1 MGHAALRFVQLE
13 MEMRTWELP
22 RLSATEAVIDLWNTS
37 PIFPTLKSTT
47 SGGAGAFS
55 PRSPVDWCLME
66 TWKEAGI
73 PLEAVLRGIDAAFD
87 KWERRAKKT
96 RKVNSL
102 AYCQQEVLAAVE
114 DLQEAALGSTRDPS
128 ATSIANEE
136 LARYFERN
144 AQQLERTRH
153 PAAEVRRLV
162 DGQAATLRGA
172 GGRDWRQAS
181 VPADL
186 EGLER
191 RMTVMEEK
199 LFAALWSHASDEEL
213 MEARAQAERELA
225 PYRGKMSAAQ
235 IEQLL
240 RQYGNKQ
247 LLERH
252 GLPRLS
258 LFYL

>member
-1 MGHAALRFVQLE
+1 MERFTYFSDIEEHYQ
-13 MEMRTWELP
+13 RRRGSILP
-22 RLSATEAVIDLWNTS
+22 S
-37 PIFPTLKSTT
+37 
-47 SGGAGAFS
+47 
-55 PRSPVDWCLME
+55 SPVDWCLME

-102 AYCQQEVLAAVE
+102 AYCQQEVLAAME

-128 ATSIANEE
+128 ATSIANED
-136 LARYFERN
+136 LAWYFERN
-144 AQQLERTRH
+144 AQQMEKTRH
-153 PAAEVRRLV
+153 PSAEVRTLV
-162 DGQAATLRGA
+162 DGQAATLRELAAELVRIPLKPTTGLNGPPAAAEIAA
-172 GGRDWRQAS
+172 GER
-181 VPADL
+181 PADL

-240 RQYGNKQ
+240 RQYGNKR

>member
-1 MGHAALRFVQLE
+1 VEHFTYFSEIEEHFQRRRGSIL
-13 MEMRTWELP
+13 
-22 RLSATEAVIDLWNTS
+22 ICS
-37 PIFPTLKSTT
+37 PL
-47 SGGAGAFS
+47 
-55 PRSPVDWCLME
+55 DWALME
-66 TWKEAGI
+66 LWKEAGV

-87 KWERRAKKT
+87 KYDRRAKKT

-114 DLQEAALGSTRDPS
+114 ELKEAAIGSTRDPG
-128 ATSIANEE
+128 ATSIANAE

-144 AQQLERTRH
+144 AQQMEGAQQMEKTRH
-153 PAAEVRRLV
+153 PAAEVRELAAA
-162 DGQAATLRGA
+162 QAATLRELAAELGA
-172 GGRDWRQAS
+172 S
-181 VPADL
+181 ETPAKL
-186 EGLER
+186 EDLER
-191 RMTVMEEK
+191 RMTIMEEK
-199 LFAALWSHASDEEL
+199 LFAALWSRASDDEL

-225 PYRGKMSAAQ
+225 PYRGKMSGPQ

>member
-1 MGHAALRFVQLE
+1 
-13 MEMRTWELP
+13 
-22 RLSATEAVIDLWNTS
+22 
-37 PIFPTLKSTT
+37 
-47 SGGAGAFS
+47 
-55 PRSPVDWCLME
+55 ME

-87 KWERRAKKT
+87 KYDRRVKKT

-102 AYCQQEVLAAVE
+102 AYCQQEVLSAVE
-114 DLQEAALGSTRDPS
+114 EMKEAALGSTRDPK
-128 ATSIANEE
+128 ATSIANAE

-144 AQQLERTRH
+144 AELLAGCGH
-153 PAAEVRRLV
+153 PAEAVRALTAE
-162 DGQAATLRGA
+162 QAATLRGLAAELCSSEATADPA
-172 GGRDWRQAS
+172 GET
-181 VPADL
+181 PADL
-186 EGLER
+186 EELER

-213 MEARAQAERELA
+213 IEARAQAERELA

-235 IEQLL
+235 IDQLL
-240 RQYGNKQ
+240 RQYGNKR

>member
-1 MGHAALRFVQLE
+1 MERFTYFSDIEEHYQ
-13 MEMRTWELP
+13 RRRGSILP
-22 RLSATEAVIDLWNTS
+22 T
-37 PIFPTLKSTT
+37 
-47 SGGAGAFS
+47 
-55 PRSPVDWCLME
+55 SPVDWCLME

-144 AQQLERTRH
+144 AERMEKTRH
-153 PAAEVRRLV
+153 PSAEVRTLV
-162 DGQAATLRGA
+162 AEQAATLRELAAELVPTPLKPTA
-172 GGRDWRQAS
+172 GLNGPPAS
-181 VPADL
+181 PPAVKETPADL
-186 EGLER
+186 EALER

-225 PYRGKMSAAQ
+225 PYRGKMSGPQ
-235 IEQLL
+235 IDQLL

>member
-1 MGHAALRFVQLE
+1 VEHFTYFSEIEEHFQRRRGSIL
-13 MEMRTWELP
+13 
-22 RLSATEAVIDLWNTS
+22 ICS
-37 PIFPTLKSTT
+37 PL
-47 SGGAGAFS
+47 
-55 PRSPVDWCLME
+55 DWALME
-66 TWKEAGI
+66 VWKEAGI
-73 PLEAVLRGIDAAFD
+73 PLEAALRGIDAAFD
-87 KWERRAKKT
+87 KYDRRAKKS

-114 DLQEAALGSTRDPS
+114 DLQEAALGSTRDPG

-144 AQQLERTRH
+144 AQQMEKARH
-153 PAAEVRRLV
+153 TAEAVRLLV
-162 DGQAATLRGA
+162 AGQAATLRELA
-172 GGRDWRQAS
+172 GELVRSPHSPKEGGCGP
-181 VPADL
+181 PADL

-225 PYRGKMSAAQ
+225 PYRGKMSGAQ

-247 LLERH
+247 LLERC

>member
-1 MGHAALRFVQLE
+1 LE
-13 MEMRTWELP
+13 HFTYFSEIEEHFQRRRGSIL
-22 RLSATEAVIDLWNTS
+22 ICS
-37 PIFPTLKSTT
+37 PL
-47 SGGAGAFS
+47 
-55 PRSPVDWCLME
+55 DWALME
-66 TWKEAGI
+66 LWKEAGI
-73 PLEAVLRGIDAAFD
+73 PLEAVLRGIDGAFD

-102 AYCQQEVLAAVE
+102 AYCQQEVLAAAE
-114 DLQEAALGSTRDPS
+114 ELQEAALGSRRDPS
-128 ATSIANEE
+128 ATSIANAE
-136 LARYFERN
+136 LASYFERN
-144 AQQLERTRH
+144 ARQIEAATH
-153 PAAEVRRLV
+153 PAEQVRALLAE
-162 DGQAATLRGA
+162 
-172 GGRDWRQAS
+172 QAS
-181 VPADL
+181 TLHALAAELGTKETPADL

-199 LFAALWSHASDEEL
+199 LFAALWSHASDDEL
-213 MEARAQAERELA
+213 LETRAQAERELA
-225 PYRGKMSAAQ
+225 PYRGKMSAPQ